1 MPTPSPSPTGA
12 IAAVLA
18 DAYGLA
24 VRDLVQ
30 LPIGQG
36 TVNYR
41 ATCDDREVFVK
52 NYPTGTDLA
61 AEEHAIGLSELARR
75 HNIPAAPV
83 VANRHA
89 QLLDA
94 STPHAI
100 SVWQWMP
107 GRVTTVLNT
116 RQCAQAGHALGRIH
130 AVFATL
136 PESAAPAP
144 EADAWLRQDPARL
157 EATIDRL
164 LGIIAERTRTGTADA
179 FDAVAEQ
186 TLRER
191 RAMLERLP
199 KLLAELPSGLTTQV
213 LHSDYSPVNL
223 LFDKDTLTAV
233 LDFRPPNPFLLS
245 YDLGRM
251 AFYPNTVAS
260 DPDWMQAART
270 LIAAY
275 QAANPA
281 ASDVDI
287 LACARVALLQLLGS
301 LYGVKQHYLKP
312 GLFQNDL
319 DEFWL
324 LRHRTV
330 ASLLDHL
337 PDTDQLLADLVATPN
352 R

>member
-1 MPTPSPSPTGA
+1 MPTPSPSSADA

-18 DAYGLA
+18 DRYGLA

-41 ATCDDREVFVK
+41 ATCADREVFVK
-52 NYPTGTDLA
+52 HYPPSADLA
-61 AEEHAIGLSELARR
+61 AEERAIGLSELARR
-75 HNIPAAPV
+75 HAIPAAPV

-89 QLLDA
+89 QLIDT
-94 STPHAI
+94 STPHAV

-107 GRVTTVLNT
+107 GRVITVLND
-116 RQCAQAGHALGRIH
+116 RQCAQAGEALGRIH
-130 AVFATL
+130 AVFAPL

-144 EADAWLRQDPARL
+144 EADAWLRMDPARL
-157 EATIDRL
+157 EATVDQL

-199 KLLAELPSGLTTQV
+199 KLIAELPAGLTTQV
-213 LHSDYSPVNL
+213 LHSDYSPVNV
-223 LFDKDTLTAV
+223 LFDGDTLTAV

-260 DPDWMQAART
+260 DPDWMEAART

-275 QAANPA
+275 RTANPA
-281 ASDVDI
+281 VADVDI

-301 LYGVKQHYLKP
+301 LYGVKQHYLRP
-312 GLFQNDL
+312 GLFQDDL

-330 ASLLDHL
+330 TVLLGHL
-337 PDTDQLLADLVATPN
+337 ADTDQLLADLVATPN

>member
-1 MPTPSPSPTGA
+1 MSTPSPSPADA
-12 IAAVLA
+12 IAAILA
-18 DAYGLA
+18 DGYGLA
-24 VRDLVQ
+24 VRDLIR

-52 NYPTGTDLA
+52 SYPSHADLA
-61 AEEHAIGLSELARR
+61 AEERAIRLSELARR
-75 HNIPAAPV
+75 HHIPAARV
-83 VANRHA
+83 TANRHA
-89 QLLDA
+89 QLIDT
-94 STPHAI
+94 STSHAL

-107 GRVTTVLNT
+107 GRVTTVLNP
-116 RQCAQAGHALGRIH
+116 RQCTQAGRTLGRIH
-130 AVFATL
+130 AVFAAL
-136 PESAAPAP
+136 PESPGPAP
-144 EADAWLRQDPARL
+144 EAEAWMRMDPARL
-157 EATIDRL
+157 QATIDL
-164 LGIIAERTRTGTADA
+164 LLRIIAERTRTGSADA

-191 RAMLERLP
+191 RGMLEQLP

-223 LFDKDTLTAV
+223 LFDGDTLTAV
-233 LDFRPPNPFLLS
+233 LDFRPPSPFLLS

-275 QAANPA
+275 QKANPA
-281 ASDVDI
+281 ARDADI
-287 LACARVALLQLLGS
+287 RACARVALLQLLGS

-312 GLFQNDL
+312 GLFQDDL
-319 DEFWL
+319 DAFWL

-337 PDTDQLLADLVATPN
+337 SDTDQLLADLVAAPN